1 MTEPI
6 LVLAVDDSITQVTGM
21 QILLQQHGY
30 EVMTAANG
38 QLALDAVRE
47 RRPDLVVTDLQ
58 MPEMDGLQLVAALR
72 QEFSGLPIILT
83 TAKGSEEIAAHA
95 LRLGASSYV
104 PKRTLNEELVP
115 TIERMMSMVDVAGH
129 ATEPCSLLT
138 SVRLELLLGN
148 HDDEVP
154 NVIARL
160 EQPLT
165 ELGLLDDTM
174 QMQISTALD
183 EALVNAIIHGN
194 LEISTEMRY
203 EGTDEQFREIVQSRQ
218 QQAPYCNRNVTI
230 IMEADRNE
238 AKFTIRDQGVGFDV
252 NSLPDPTDFSNLG
265 ECGGRGL
272 LLINAFMDQ
281 VEHNDSGNEI
291 VMLKRKADATDETQ

>member
-1 MTEPI
+1 MTEPT
-6 LVLAVDDSITQVTGM
+6 LVLAVDDSMTQVTGM
-21 QILLQQHGY
+21 QLLLQQHGY

-38 QLALDAVRE
+38 QLALEAVRQ

-83 TAKGSEEIAAHA
+83 TGKGSEEIAAKA

-104 PKRTLNEELVP
+104 PKRTLNEDLVP
-115 TIERMMSMVDVAGH
+115 TIERMMSMVDVAEH
-129 ATEPCSLLT
+129 RTQQSTLLT
-138 SVRLELLLGN
+138 SIRLELSLGN
-148 HDDEVP
+148 DDIQVP

-160 EQPLT
+160 EQPLS

-183 EALVNAIIHGN
+183 EALINAIIHGN
-194 LEISTEMRY
+194 LEISTAQRY
-203 EGTDEQFREIVQSRQ
+203 EGTDEQFRELVRERQ
-218 QQAPYCNRNVTI
+218 RQAPYRDRNVTI
-230 IMEADRNE
+230 AMDANREEVTFN
-238 AKFTIRDQGVGFDV
+238 IRDQGPGFDV
-252 NSLPDPTDFSNLG
+252 SSLPDPTDFSNLG

-272 LLINAFMDQ
+272 LLINAFMDK
-281 VEHNDSGNEI
+281 VIHRNNGNEI
-291 VMLKRKADATDETQ
+291 VMSKKKGDASLESD